1 MVDVV
6 DLLGVAEVGDQ
17 CVELGGVDVV
27 GQDPQQDVVT
37 IGTAPGHPLDLEKG
51 INKDDI

>member
-1 MVDVV
+1 MDVV
-6 DLLGVAEVGDQ
+6 DLLRVAEVGDQ
-17 CVELGGVDVV
+17 CVELGGVDVM

-37 IGTAPGHPLDLEKG
+37 VGAAPGHPLDLEKG

>member
-6 DLLGVAEVGDQ
+6 DLLRVAEVGDQ
-17 CVELGGVDVV
+17 CMELGGVDVV

-37 IGTAPGHPLDLEKG
+37 IGAAPGHPLDLGEEN
-51 INKDDI
+51 NKDDI